1 MIFFVIS
8 FRYKIEK
15 LQKEVVIML
24 EDIDFDAIEEEME
37 INEDLYDYSESEEI
51 ESVLKEYMSDE
62 EFSVEHEEDE
72 IINMIC
78 DE

>member
-1 MIFFVIS
+1 MIFFVIR

-51 ESVLKEYMSDE
+51 ESILKEYMSDE

>member
-1 MIFFVIS
+1 MIFFVIR
-8 FRYKIEK
+8 FKYKIEK

-51 ESVLKEYMSDE
+51 ESILKEYMSDE

>member
-51 ESVLKEYMSDE
+51 ESILKEYMSDE

>member
-1 MIFFVIS
+1 MIFFVIG
-8 FRYKIEK
+8 FKYKVEK

-51 ESVLKEYMSDE
+51 ESILKEYMSDE

>member
-1 MIFFVIS
+1 
-8 FRYKIEK
+8 
-15 LQKEVVIML
+15 ML

-51 ESVLKEYMSDE
+51 ESILKEYMSDE